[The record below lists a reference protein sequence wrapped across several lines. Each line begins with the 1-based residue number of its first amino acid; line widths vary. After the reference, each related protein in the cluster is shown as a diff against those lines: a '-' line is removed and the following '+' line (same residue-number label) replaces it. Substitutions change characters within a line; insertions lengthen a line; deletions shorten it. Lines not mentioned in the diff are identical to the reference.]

1 MSLTARSGLAEVAA
15 CVARALARSKI
26 RAVLTGGA
34 CATLYSRGEYQSSD
48 LDFILQSAV
57 THKEL
62 DAVMETIG
70 FRRTGNHYEH
80 PRTSFFVEFPA
91 GPVGIG
97 ADIDIRPVVYKIGGT
112 GVRALSATDSC
123 RDRLA
128 AFYHWNDRQS
138 LSTAVHIARH
148 QKVNLK
154 TIRAWSAR
162 EGAPDKFSEFREALR
177 HAPGEGTRLGKPASF
192 SPKRARHTS

>member
-80 PRTSFFVEFPA
+80 PRTVFFVEFPA
-91 GPVGIG
+91 GPLGIG
-97 ADIDIRPVVYKIGGT
+97 ADIDIRPVVYRVGGT

-138 LSTAVHIARH
+138 LSTAVQIARH
-148 QKVNLK
+148 RKVDLNG
-154 TIRAWSAR
+154 IRAWSMR
-162 EGAPDKFSEFREALR
+162 EGASDKFSEFLEAFR
-177 HAPGEGTRLGKPASF
+177 HAPVEAPRPWKPAS
-192 SPKRARHTS
+192 STPKRSRHR

>member
-1 MSLTARSGLAEVAA
+1 MSLTARSSLAEVAA

-57 THKEL
+57 THREL

-80 PRTSFFVEFPA
+80 SRAVFFVEFPA

-97 ADIDIRPVVYKIGGT
+97 ADIDVRPVVYRIGGT

-128 AFYHWNDRQS
+128 AYYHWNDRQS
-138 LSTAVHIARH
+138 LSTAVQIARH
-148 QKVNLK
+148 HKVDLK
-154 TIRAWSAR
+154 AIRAWSTR
-162 EGAPDKFSEFREALR
+162 EGASDKFSDFLETLR
-177 HAPGEGTRLGKPASF
+177 QTPGKGPRPRKQAAS
-192 SPKRARHTS
+192 SPKRSRHT